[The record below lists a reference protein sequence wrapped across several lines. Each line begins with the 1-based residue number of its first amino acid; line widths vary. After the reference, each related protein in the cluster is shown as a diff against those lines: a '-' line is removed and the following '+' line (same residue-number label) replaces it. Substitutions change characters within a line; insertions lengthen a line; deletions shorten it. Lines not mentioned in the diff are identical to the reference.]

1 MLGAFGATVVGF
13 ALSRTIA
20 LSCVFL
26 FFSGTCLIA
35 VFAMVRSLV
44 QLIVTD
50 DMRGRV
56 MSVYNLAF
64 RGGMPIGSLAAGAL
78 IPMFTAPLVIAVNGA
93 LLVAAALYLLLVQRR
108 IAAL

>member
-1 MLGAFGATVVGF
+1 M
-13 ALSRTIA
+13 
-20 LSCVFL
+20 FL
-26 FFSGTCLIA
+26 FFSGACLIA
-35 VFAMVRSLV
+35 VFAMVSSLV

-93 LLVAAALYLLLVQRR
+93 LLVAGALYLLLVQRR